1 MTKIRLVVEID
12 CADEQMATKVQ
23 DQYLPNLN
31 DLLQV
36 DGITAVKAE
45 WLTEAAVSPRAV

>member
-1 MTKIRLVVEID
+1 MKIRLILSID
-12 CADEQMATKVQ
+12 CEDEQMATKVQ

-31 DLLQV
+31 ELLHL

-45 WLTEAAVSPRAV
+45 WLAEAVSGPRPV

>member
-1 MTKIRLVVEID
+1 MKIRLIVSID
-12 CADEQMATKVQ
+12 CDNEQVATMVQ

-31 DLLQV
+31 DLLHA

-45 WLTEAAVSPRAV
+45 WLAESRPDPRTV